1 MSKRNVL
8 LISVVIVVLA
18 IVIFSINKNGD
29 YDTYSVERGQ
39 FTDTTEIAGKIVPAQ
54 ELDLAFEIVGKIKN
68 INVDTGDF
76 VEAGDVLL
84 ELDTS
89 EISNELSEVIANLE
103 KEQSRLAEV
112 SGDITSQNKLQNS
125 GEKLLQNIK
134 KSYVTAD
141 DIVKNKVDV
150 FFDNP
155 NSRIP
160 EFTNAL
166 SDYFLRIDIRKIR
179 YDVGQMLIEWES
191 DIANLDPLIV
201 DNSDANNSIENLRL
215 VEDLLALITSDV
227 DEYKPTGDITESE
240 IDSFLTSISNSR
252 NSISLLVADLNNA
265 YNDFRSVQ
273 AELPVL
279 ESSVNNA
286 RASVGKI
293 SARQDKYVLRAPFSG
308 VITEQELERGQ
319 VVSANETVVSMISD
333 EAFEVEGFVPELNI
347 IGVNVGDQS
356 VLHLDA
362 FGDDVNFLAEVS
374 HVDPRETIKDG
385 VTTYRILLTP
395 FESDDEIRSGMTVDI
410 EIIKEVID
418 NQIIIPRYLVLE
430 NDEGSYVEIYMDGEI
445 LNKKIVLGK
454 TDGKGG
460 VVVLDGISEGDKI
473 IIKE

>member
-160 EFTNAL
+160 EFTYAL

-445 LNKKIVLGK
+445 VNKKIVLGK

>member
-1 MSKRNVL
+1 VHTPTWYR
-8 LISVVIVVLA
+8 LI
-18 IVIFSINKNGD
+18 
-29 YDTYSVERGQ
+29 
-39 FTDTTEIAGKIVPAQ
+39 
-54 ELDLAFEIVGKIKN
+54 
-68 INVDTGDF
+68 
-76 VEAGDVLL
+76 
-84 ELDTS
+84 
-89 EISNELSEVIANLE
+89 
-103 KEQSRLAEV
+103 
-112 SGDITSQNKLQNS
+112 
-125 GEKLLQNIK
+125 
-134 KSYVTAD
+134 
-141 DIVKNKVDV
+141 
-150 FFDNP
+150 
-155 NSRIP
+155 
-160 EFTNAL
+160 
-166 SDYFLRIDIRKIR
+166 
-179 YDVGQMLIEWES
+179 
-191 DIANLDPLIV
+191 
-201 DNSDANNSIENLRL
+201 
-215 VEDLLALITSDV
+215 
-227 DEYKPTGDITESE
+227 
-240 IDSFLTSISNSR
+240 
-252 NSISLLVADLNNA
+252 
-265 YNDFRSVQ
+265 
-273 AELPVL
+273 L

-445 LNKKIVLGK
+445 VNKKIVLGK

>member
-445 LNKKIVLGK
+445 VNKKIVLGK

>member
-1 MSKRNVL
+1 
-8 LISVVIVVLA
+8 
-18 IVIFSINKNGD
+18 
-29 YDTYSVERGQ
+29 
-39 FTDTTEIAGKIVPAQ
+39 
-54 ELDLAFEIVGKIKN
+54 
-68 INVDTGDF
+68 
-76 VEAGDVLL
+76 
-84 ELDTS
+84 
-89 EISNELSEVIANLE
+89 
-103 KEQSRLAEV
+103 
-112 SGDITSQNKLQNS
+112 
-125 GEKLLQNIK
+125 
-134 KSYVTAD
+134 
-141 DIVKNKVDV
+141 
-150 FFDNP
+150 
-155 NSRIP
+155 
-160 EFTNAL
+160 
-166 SDYFLRIDIRKIR
+166 
-179 YDVGQMLIEWES
+179 MLIEWES

-445 LNKKIVLGK
+445 VNKKIVLGK

>member
-89 EISNELSEVIANLE
+89 EISNKLSEVIANLE

-445 LNKKIVLGK
+445 VNKKIVLGK